1 MRAFGLDISRAQQSE
16 IVDTTNPGEVLSIY
30 DKSLPAQGPLP
41 TLTTVDSRGGWW
53 PYVREAFAGAW
64 QRNIETPLV
73 DVMAYSTVF
82 ACVTLIATDISKMAL
97 RLVQEDSNGIWNAA
111 YSPSFSPVLLKPN
124 RFQTRIQFVMQW
136 ILSKLMFGNTYV
148 LKERDGKNN
157 VIALYVLDPQRVTP
171 LVAPDGSVYYQLAQ
185 DHLSGLLQTQV
196 TVPAKEIIHDIMY
209 PLYHPLVGMG
219 PIMACGLS
227 AMVGLK
233 IQGNSVNLF
242 ANGSNPGGV
251 LTAPG
256 AIKQETADRLKAY
269 WDTNFTGANV
279 GKVAILGDGLKF
291 EPMVIRAV
299 DAQLI
304 EQLKW
309 TSESVCSAFHVP
321 PYLVGVGP
329 MPSYN
334 NIQALSVQY
343 YSQCIQ
349 GLVESFEL
357 LLDEGL
363 VLPDK
368 YGVEFDLD
376 ALLRM
381 DSASMIDYLSKGV
394 GAALISPNEGRKKLN
409 YAPVKGGATPYLQQ
423 QNYSLAA
430 LAKRDENEP
439 AAGGSAPGS
448 ANTPPGTGTPPSSST
463 EPDDDD
469 EEFDEEKFAAV
480 LFTKMSGAFDDASV

>member
-1 MRAFGLDISRAQQSE
+1 MVSLNLSQPSEGL
-16 IVDTTNPGEVLSIY
+16 VVLE
-30 DKSLPAQGPLP
+30 KSLPSQGPLP

-53 PYVREAFAGAW
+53 PYLREAFAGAW
-64 QRNIETPLV
+64 QQNVATPLV
-73 DVMAYSTVF
+73 DVMTYSTVF
-82 ACVTLIATDISKMAL
+82 ACVTLIATDISKMFL
-97 RLVQEDSNGIWNAA
+97 RLVEEDANGIWNPA
-111 YSPSFSPVLLKPN
+111 YSASFSPVLRKPN
-124 RFQTRIQFVMQW
+124 RFQNRIQFVMQW

-157 VIALYVLDPQRVTP
+157 VIAMYILDPQRVMP
-171 LVAPDGSVYYQLAQ
+171 LVAPDGGVYYQLAQ
-185 DHLSGLLQTQV
+185 DHLTGIIETSI

-233 IQGNSVNLF
+233 IQGNSANLF

-269 WDTNFTGANV
+269 WETNFTGANV
-279 GKVAILGDGLKF
+279 GKVAVLGDGLKF
-291 EPMVIRAV
+291 EAMVMRAV

-321 PYLVGVGP
+321 PYMVGVGA
-329 MPSYN
+329 MPSYS

-343 YSQCIQ
+343 FTQCIQ

-357 LLDEGL
+357 VVDEGL
-363 VLPDK
+363 ALPDR

-376 ALLRM
+376 GLLRM
-381 DSASMIDYLSKGV
+381 DSAAMIDYLSKGV
-394 GAALISPNEGRKKLN
+394 GAALFAPNEGRKKLN
-409 YAPVKGGATPYLQQ
+409 LKPVKGGETPYLQQ

-430 LAKRDENEP
+430 LAMRDAAGP
-439 AAGGSAPGS
+439 AVGGSAPS
-448 ANTPPGTGTPPSSST
+448 AASTPPPPPAEEPGDDQG
-463 EPDDDD
+463 EPDMD
-469 EEFDEEKFAAV
+469 KFASV